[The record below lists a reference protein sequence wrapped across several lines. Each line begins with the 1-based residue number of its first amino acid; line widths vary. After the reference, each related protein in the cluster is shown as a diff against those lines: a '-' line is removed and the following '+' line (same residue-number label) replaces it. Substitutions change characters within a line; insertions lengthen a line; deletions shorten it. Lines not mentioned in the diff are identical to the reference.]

1 MCRYLQHFLRRR
13 NRREEYPCFWRVNTL
28 ERVHALT
35 QILATCTQGA
45 KHVILT
51 HFSSRFEK
59 MIPDLRVYGDK
70 ASNIA
75 CALDGMEVREEMIGE
90 LPAVSMRLYD
100 VLAAEYA
107 GEEGEA
113 DE

>member
-1 MCRYLQHFLRRR
+1 MRK
-13 NRREEYPCFWRVNTL
+13 NRREEYPCFWRAHTL
-28 ERVHALT
+28 EQVHALT
-35 QILATCTQGA
+35 PILVACMQEA

-59 MIPDLRVYGDK
+59 MIPDLRIYGDK
-70 ASNIA
+70 ASNVA
-75 CALDGMEVREEMIGE
+75 CALDGMEVREELMEE
-90 LPAVSMRLYD
+90 LPAISMRLYD